1 MKAMNAFLFPNIN
14 RILDTKHH
22 HLQTQYILLPALE
35 HLPVVIINNA
45 LIASQ

>member
-22 HLQTQYILLPALE
+22 LQTQYILPPALE